1 MVDREQP
8 SFSSG
13 GFDVHRKPTRRERF
27 FTKIDQ
33 IIPWGELVAIVE
45 PYYPKTGQ
53 PGRPVTPLIQMIKLY
68 FIQIWFGLSD
78 PQTEDMIHDS
88 AAVEKF
94 LGLDLSRD
102 CPPDEAAISQ
112 FRHLIERHKL
122 GPKLSQV
129 VNAQFEKAGVR
140 VRMGK
145 TVEAMAIKTEPSAQ
159 NEGEKFD
166 QGLDSTRIDN

>member
-1 MVDREQP
+1 
-8 SFSSG
+8 
-13 GFDVHRKPTRRERF
+13 
-27 FTKIDQ
+27 
-33 IIPWGELVAIVE
+33 
-45 PYYPKTGQ
+45 
-53 PGRPVTPLIQMIKLY
+53 MIKLY

-88 AAVEKF
+88 ASVGKF

-102 CPPDEAAISQ
+102 CPPDERTISR
-112 FRHLIERHKL
+112 FRRMIERHKL
-122 GPKLSQV
+122 GPKPAQV
-129 VNAQFEKAGVR
+129 VNTHFEKARVR
-140 VRMGK
+140 VRVGK